1 MSIAKAI
8 DTIYNEREQFI
19 VIGLTGRTGSG
30 CTTVSKI
37 LQSENFSDLKL
48 REPKTTNFSNNNE
61 RKYQIIHSYTQN
73 HWHAFNRISM
83 TDMIFSFILQ
93 YDYDFFINELKNMI
107 EDISATKGTGEIIVK
122 EIETELNKK
131 YRSIKAEFNMLNESI
146 LN

>member
-61 RKYQIIHSYTQN
+61 RKY
-73 HWHAFNRISM
+73 
-83 TDMIFSFILQ
+83 
-93 YDYDFFINELKNMI
+93 
-107 EDISATKGTGEIIVK
+107 
-122 EIETELNKK
+122 
-131 YRSIKAEFNMLNESI
+131 
-146 LN
+146 